1 MRKPILLV
9 LLLAA
14 TAAVA
19 LAASA
24 LDLRQTHVCQS
35 LATPQVEY
43 DAFKAVYRS
52 GYGRGAFCLG
62 PGRYTGDLHLDAD
75 GIDLVELVSGTVE
88 FTGAVTVA
96 DGCDGRVLLYDRAVD
111 AWPDLPAADPN
122 YYLAGETFENGEP
135 NLLLDYCPW
144 PRNLTVN
151 IDPNGT
157 VDNFRITVTGLTSQ
171 AAGDTEVFDYADWTR
186 GEVMVGSKAWLRIGT
201 ITVAD
206 ANGLEGSER
215 LYIGTGNTVGL
226 SWPIAAAGDLLR
238 VFAAAKDITDNVT
251 VDATHDTLA
260 LDPNAPNGTLDY
272 RVYYNTTRR
281 GR

>member
-9 LLLAA
+9 LLFAA
-14 TAAVA
+14 AAGA

-24 LDLRQTHVCQS
+24 LNLRQTHVCQS

-43 DAFKAVYRS
+43 DAFKAIYRPDR
-52 GYGRGAFCLG
+52 GRGAFALG
-62 PGRYTGDLHLDAD
+62 PGRYTGNLTMDTD
-75 GIDLVELVSGTVE
+75 GIDLVELIPGTAD
-88 FTGAVTVA
+88 FTGTITIA
-96 DGCDGRVLLYDRAVD
+96 DGCDGRILLYDRVVD
-111 AWPDLPAADPN
+111 DWPNVAAADPN
-122 YYLAGETFENGEP
+122 YYLAGETFEDGEP
-135 NLLLDYCPW
+135 NLLTDVSLY
-144 PRNLTVN
+144 PRNLTIR
-151 IDPNGT
+151 IDPNDT

-171 AAGDTEVFDYADWTR
+171 AAGDTETFEYADWG
-186 GEVMVGSKAWLRIGT
+186 GETMVGSKAWIRIGT

-206 ANGLEGSER
+206 ANGLDGSEKI
-215 LYIGTGNTVGL
+215 YIGTGNKIGL